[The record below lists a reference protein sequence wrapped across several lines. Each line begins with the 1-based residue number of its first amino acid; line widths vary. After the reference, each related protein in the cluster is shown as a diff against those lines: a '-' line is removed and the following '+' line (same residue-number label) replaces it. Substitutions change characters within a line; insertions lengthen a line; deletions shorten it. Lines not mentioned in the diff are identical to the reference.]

1 MTLSDWLTVKAFRL
15 LRNHTDTSP
24 TRTTPEPPVLQG
36 ARDIETHRN
45 IPGAGN
51 PPMGSQDAVV
61 TSRESN
67 HEGQSSDRSIWQLI
81 GIGALRL
88 PPFRR
93 GSHFFCALY
102 CGNILPLE
110 LLVGTFRHIPNGTC
124 KYVWCNQSRW
134 LALIMR
140 SQQRMLP
147 RCNFG

>member
-1 MTLSDWLTVKAFRL
+1 MTLSDRFTVKAFRL

-36 ARDIETHRN
+36 AGDTTEIHRN
-45 IPGAGN
+45 TPGAEN
-51 PPMGSQDAVV
+51 PPVGSRDAIV

-93 GSHFFCALY
+93 GSLLH

-110 LLVGTFRHIPNGTC
+110 LLVGTFRHIPNDTC
-124 KYVWCNQSRW
+124 KYVWCNHSRW

-140 SQQRMLP
+140 PQQRMLP